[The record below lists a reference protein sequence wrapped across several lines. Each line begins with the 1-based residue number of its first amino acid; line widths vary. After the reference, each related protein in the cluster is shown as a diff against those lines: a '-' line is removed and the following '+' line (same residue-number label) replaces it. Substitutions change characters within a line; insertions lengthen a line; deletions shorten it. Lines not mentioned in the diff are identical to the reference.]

1 MKARILPACSNSVG
15 DEELLALCDMR
26 VAHQL
31 SPENQEITRTYAAL
45 SLAIEEHRKKEKEIY
60 KKSIKKMSNNSS
72 SSSSSSSNNAQAEDS
87 EMKRRGDDGIE
98 SVGRIRTPKVKKL
111 RSDGTS
117 TSTSNTGCIKKS
129 AGSKLLGN
137 MKGGAGTGKITGGVV
152 SFVVRDDETT
162 RSESILLPDA
172 KTIVTVSQTVK
183 TSSTNV
189 PMNGSSP
196 SAGIQSRSRSQSL
209 VCHTKANP
217 MVSPKMSQ
225 SSSAADQSQ
234 RNVGA
239 EGDGL
244 NQGRVEGVGV
254 GTGTVTG
261 TGTGTGTVTGVINR
275 NDKPTAAS
283 AQASLKSA
291 LLTIEEA
298 IRRIKEVE
306 DRAEELLKEGS
317 HAESSILSE
326 RARTARLHIDSM
338 RVQQAKAE
346 RIRKEYFGDDELTEN
361 DSGNERRED
370 GSDPKELRLRG
381 NLFTVDFLNPSPTI
395 VEDARAQGL
404 DLTDK
409 RARRIMHELQ
419 KEAGLSQ
426 ERSLRW
432 KETGYPIDNPDGNDD
447 FVARVID
454 RVYREESREL
464 AGKLIDGLS
473 RGVLLGECIFS
484 VVNYI
489 LSKIIF
495 CRKLFLSKISC
506 TYCIF
511 CTRLLSFVFEFLFTI
526 ILID

>member
-60 KKSIKKMSNNSS
+60 KKSIKKISNNNNNSS
-72 SSSSSSSNNAQAEDS
+72 SSSSSSSSSFNNSLAEDS
-87 EMKRRGDDGIE
+87 EMRRRGDDGIE

-111 RSDGTS
+111 RPDGTS
-117 TSTSNTGCIKKS
+117 TSISTSNTGCIKKS

-137 MKGGAGTGKITGGVV
+137 MKGGAGTGRITGGVV

-189 PMNGSSP
+189 PMNSSSP
-196 SAGIQSRSRSQSL
+196 SAGTQSRSQSQSQSL
-209 VCHTKANP
+209 VCHTKVHS
-217 MVSPKMSQ
+217 MVSTKMSQ
-225 SSSAADQSQ
+225 SSALATATAADQNQ
-234 RNVGA
+234 KNMGA
-239 EGDGL
+239 GGEGL
-244 NQGRVEGVGV
+244 NQGQGRVDGAGV
-254 GTGTVTG
+254 
-261 TGTGTGTVTGVINR
+261 GTGTVTGVINR

-361 DSGNERRED
+361 DSGNERREE

-473 RGVLLGECIFS
+473 RGVLLGESMFS
-484 VVNYI
+484 AKNY
-489 LSKIIF
+489 
-495 CRKLFLSKISC
+495 FLSKINC
-506 TYCIF
+506 T
-511 CTRLLSFVFEFLFTI
+511 LSFVFKNFIYFSV
-526 ILID
+526 D

>member
-1 MKARILPACSNSVG
+1 M
-15 DEELLALCDMR
+15 ALCDLK

-31 SPENQEITRTYAAL
+31 SPENQEITRTYVAL
-45 SLAIEEHRKKEKEIY
+45 SLAIEEHRKKEKGIF
-60 KKSIKKMSNNSS
+60 KKSLKKNSCSS
-72 SSSSSSSNNAQAEDS
+72 SSSSSSSATSNALAEVA
-87 EMKRRGDDGIE
+87 EMKRRGDDGVE
-98 SVGRIRTPKVKKL
+98 SLGRIRTPKIKKH

-117 TSTSNTGCIKKS
+117 TLSTGCIKKS
-129 AGSKLLGN
+129 SGSKLLGS
-137 MKGGAGTGKITGGVV
+137 MKGGGGSERCSGGVV

-183 TSSTNV
+183 TSSLN
-189 PMNGSSP
+189 SSSRP
-196 SAGIQSRSRSQSL
+196 LNSEIQSQSQSQSQSL
-209 VCHTKANP
+209 VCHGQLNST
-217 MVSPKMSQ
+217 MSPKSSQ
-225 SSSAADQSQ
+225 SSGSVSLSVSDQTSLQ
-234 RNVGA
+234 RHIGGEGLNHRQGQGQGQGQIVGGAGVGA
-239 EGDGL
+239 
-244 NQGRVEGVGV
+244 
-254 GTGTVTG
+254 GTMEVTG
-261 TGTGTGTVTGVINR
+261 LINK

-346 RIRKEYFGDDELTEN
+346 RIRREYFGDDELTEN
-361 DSGNERRED
+361 DSGNERRD
-370 GSDPKELRLRG
+370 GGRDPKELRLRG

-395 VEDARAQGL
+395 IEDARAQGL

-432 KETGYPIDNPDGNDD
+432 KETGYPMDNPDGNDD

-473 RGVLLGECIFS
+473 RGVLLGE
-484 VVNYI
+484 
-489 LSKIIF
+489 
-495 CRKLFLSKISC
+495 
-506 TYCIF
+506 
-511 CTRLLSFVFEFLFTI
+511 
-526 ILID
+526 

>member
-60 KKSIKKMSNNSS
+60 KKSIKKMSNNNSSS

-137 MKGGAGTGKITGGVV
+137 MKGGVGTGKITGGVV

-196 SAGIQSRSRSQSL
+196 FAGIQSQSQSQSQSL

-225 SSSAADQSQ
+225 SSSA
-234 RNVGA
+234 
-239 EGDGL
+239 
-244 NQGRVEGVGV
+244 
-254 GTGTVTG
+254 
-261 TGTGTGTVTGVINR
+261 
-275 NDKPTAAS
+275 PT
-283 AQASLKSA
+283 
-291 LLTIEEA
+291 
-298 IRRIKEVE
+298 
-306 DRAEELLKEGS
+306 
-317 HAESSILSE
+317 
-326 RARTARLHIDSM
+326 
-338 RVQQAKAE
+338 
-346 RIRKEYFGDDELTEN
+346 F
-361 DSGNERRED
+361 
-370 GSDPKELRLRG
+370 LRL
-381 NLFTVDFLNPSPTI
+381 
-395 VEDARAQGL
+395 
-404 DLTDK
+404 
-409 RARRIMHELQ
+409 
-419 KEAGLSQ
+419 
-426 ERSLRW
+426 
-432 KETGYPIDNPDGNDD
+432 
-447 FVARVID
+447 
-454 RVYREESREL
+454 
-464 AGKLIDGLS
+464 
-473 RGVLLGECIFS
+473 
-484 VVNYI
+484 
-489 LSKIIF
+489 
-495 CRKLFLSKISC
+495 
-506 TYCIF
+506 
-511 CTRLLSFVFEFLFTI
+511 
-526 ILID
+526 